1 METIPFIKGKIDK
14 IIDQLAEYRVKEQ
27 NDGLEVWEEVAV
39 GEYRIELELY
49 TSTLSSLKVLEK
61 LFKQKSAA

>member
-14 IIDQLAEYRVKEQ
+14 IIDHLAEYRVKEKME
-27 NDGLEVWEEVAV
+27 GLDVMEEMAV
-39 GEYRIELELY
+39 NEYKVELELY

-61 LFKQKSAA
+61 FLKPKTAA